1 MRTSGFTEQGTP
13 RPDGRSSAGY
23 GPPQP
28 GVVPLQLPSASLQYG
43 PSGLSLFSPGMP
55 AAGVAAGDADEPAQL
70 DARGLFYNHADR
82 TQPKGDDVFTAGHP
96 MAAWSASPL
105 SNDTHGLLGAAAAA
119 LRDAPARA
127 VNGSGAVHVPFPS
140 HAGGHVHAST
150 VGLVGGPRGEVALVA
165 ASGSLIPPGGALAR
179 PVGDSYRS
187 YTHHWS
193 SESSSMPVP
202 RRQARAPPMQLNIRP
217 MRNGGAPESSATD
230 TAAPSSSAPGLPLA
244 PAPVTLDAV
253 VRAMAV
259 GFKAVGKKLVR
270 LQKSV
275 DGLAKVVGTSAG
287 KLDNFSVLAQSVTTA
302 DGVTAAALAELK
314 AAHINAADAP
324 GGDGEGGSA
333 HSNKDPVVDRNAIDL
348 LLPELRDNFRD
359 VADATSA
366 YQTGSLHNRLL
377 LDATTKTLD
386 ITASEAST
394 FLHSRV
400 RLPSR
405 PSPTGYTT

>member
-1 MRTSGFTEQGTP
+1 MRTSSFTEQGTP

-82 TQPKGDDVFTAGHP
+82 TLPNGDDVFTAGHP

-150 VGLVGGPRGEVALVA
+150 VGLGGGPRGEVALVA

-202 RRQARAPPMQLNIRP
+202 RPQARAPPMQLNIRP

-244 PAPVTLDAV
+244 PAPAAP
-253 VRAMAV
+253 VRAAPAPASL
-259 GFKAVGKKLVR
+259 GTTSEQARPAGGASAATPPSGR
-270 LQKSV
+270 RARAGARS
-275 DGLAKVVGTSAG
+275 GL
-287 KLDNFSVLAQSVTTA
+287 
-302 DGVTAAALAELK
+302 
-314 AAHINAADAP
+314 
-324 GGDGEGGSA
+324 
-333 HSNKDPVVDRNAIDL
+333 
-348 LLPELRDNFRD
+348 
-359 VADATSA
+359 
-366 YQTGSLHNRLL
+366 
-377 LDATTKTLD
+377 
-386 ITASEAST
+386 
-394 FLHSRV
+394 
-400 RLPSR
+400 RLPSAEVR
-405 PSPTGYTT
+405 LGLPADGHPVINHQSPSPWTPWSAQWL